1 MPRFSK
7 SDTAGLVGPAV
18 LSVEEAAA
26 YLGVSPSSIWRA
38 FKAGSLPKAK
48 VRSRT
53 VVRRTD
59 LDAFLDSCVV
69 RAA

>member
-7 SDTAGLVGPAV
+7 FDNTAGPAV
-18 LSVEEAAA
+18 LSVDEAAA

-38 FKAGSLPKAK
+38 FKGGLLPRTKI
-48 VRSRT
+48 RSRT
-53 VVRRTD
+53 VIRRTD